1 MIEEIDDNTVS
12 VTGLL
17 YEDNTLKASVDAEA
31 KTLTFEPQTWLDW
44 YVFCV
49 YDSPTTSV
57 VATIADGVITMSNWT
72 AYYTDYSYSYVY
84 GANTTLTKK

>member
-1 MIEEIDDNTVS
+1 MS
-12 VTGLL
+12 LR
-17 YEDNTLKASVDAEA
+17 
-31 KTLTFEPQTWLDW
+31 PDW

-72 AYYTDYSYSYVY
+72 AYYTDNSYSYVY